1 MTGKLVTMSYRVEG
15 PVTLIMTTTAIE
27 IDEELMNRCIV
38 LTVDEG
44 REQTRAI
51 HELQRTAQTLDG
63 LLARQDRERIRR
75 VHRNA
80 QRLIRPMLVVN
91 PFAPELKF
99 ADHVTRTRRDH
110 MKYLTIIRAVTL
122 LFQYQRPV
130 KRTVHAGKTVEYI
143 ETTKGD
149 IEVATKSGGGR
160 PRSIPRRAAPA
171 NETAARA
178 RSKAMVDEQAKAKN
192 VSRSNVR
199 FTRRQLR
206 EHTSWG
212 PTQVQVHLRRLEELE
227 YVCVHRRSRPD
238 LRVRTRR
245 RHRRRA
251 LSQPPRTTPTCRGK
265 QGTCRGAIGGVSG
278 PFSGGYRGGRNIFP
292 QPETSSI
299 LDPHVN
305 GVGNARTGSEREKA
319 VVRP

>member
-1 MTGKLVTMSYRVEG
+1 
-15 PVTLIMTTTAIE
+15 
-27 IDEELMNRCIV
+27 
-38 LTVDEG
+38 
-44 REQTRAI
+44 
-51 HELQRTAQTLDG
+51 
-63 LLARQDRERIRR
+63 
-75 VHRNA
+75 
-80 QRLIRPMLVVN
+80 MLVVN

-130 KRTVHAGKTVEYI
+130 KKTVHAGKTVEYI

-149 IEVATKSGGGR
+149 VETGTRLAQAVLGR
-160 PRSIPRRAAPA
+160 SLDELPPQTRRLLGLL
-171 NETAARA
+171 E
-178 RSKAMVDEQAKAKN
+178 AMVDGQAKAKS

-227 YVCVHRRSRPD
+227 YVCVHRSGRGQTIEYELVGGIVPEP
-238 LRVRTRR
+238 RR
-245 RHRRRA
+245 R
-251 LSQPPRTTPTCRGK
+251 PPRTTR
-265 QGTCRGAIGGVSG
+265 TCRGAIGGVSA
-278 PFSGGYRGGRNIFP
+278 PFRGGIGVREIIVS